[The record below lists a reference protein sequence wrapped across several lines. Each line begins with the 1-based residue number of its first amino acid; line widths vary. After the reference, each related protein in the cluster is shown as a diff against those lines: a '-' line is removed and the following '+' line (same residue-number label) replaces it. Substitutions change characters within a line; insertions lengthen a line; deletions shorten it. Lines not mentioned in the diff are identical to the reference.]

1 MNKYIYILILVLVCV
16 SNIFSQDEN
25 YKIQD
30 SLQFHGQIS
39 LLGHYNFN
47 NSNILNINGRYI
59 PRINYELRFIDIQKV
74 DLEVS
79 ANIFGK
85 SDLQF
90 IDSINADGYIKPYRC
105 WMRYSGADFELR
117 AGLQKINFGSAM
129 MLRPLMWFDRIDS
142 RDPLQLTEGVTGLL
156 ARYYFQNNSNLWLW
170 ILYGNENTRGWEFL
184 KTNKTIPEFGA
195 RIQLPI
201 PFGEAAFSFHRRNAF
216 STDNNIFLPEFSEI
230 HENKIGFDLKFDYLV
245 GVWLE
250 GVWVNKSEDLGV
262 LNNQEMLVAGID
274 YTFGIGNGLNAVLE
288 HLIFSYDDK
297 PFAFEHSNNFSALSL
312 SYPFGL
318 FDNVSAILYYDWDSK
333 NIYNFLNWQRTFDRT
348 SLNIMFYWNPE
359 NYNFPVA
366 NNSTEIY
373 GGKGIIVL
381 YTFNH

>member
-1 MNKYIYILILVLVCV
+1 MKNRYIYIIIIALSSI
-16 SNIFSQDEN
+16 SNLFSQDE
-25 YKIQD
+25 KFDD
-30 SLQFHGQIS
+30 SFFFKGQLS
-39 LLGHYNFN
+39 TLGHYNFA
-47 NSNILNINGRYI
+47 NSNIINLNGRYI
-59 PRINYELRFIDIQKV
+59 PQVNYEIRLKNNHKI
-74 DLEVS
+74 DLEAS
-79 ANIFGK
+79 LNIFGR
-85 SDLQF
+85 SDIYF
-90 IDSINADGYIKPYRC
+90 SDSIDFDGHIKPYRS
-105 WMRYSGADFELR
+105 WIRYSGNNFEVR
-117 AGLQKINFGSAM
+117 VGLQKINFGSAI

-156 ARYYFQNNSNLWLW
+156 GRYYLENNANLWLW

-195 RIQLPI
+195 RIQIPI
-201 PFGEAAFSFHRRNAF
+201 PFGEAALSFHRRNAF

-245 GVWLE
+245 GAWLE

-297 PFAFEHSNNFSALSL
+297 PFAFEHTNNFSALSL

-318 FDNVSAILYYDWDSK
+318 FDNVSAILYYDWESK